1 MSEAEELVR
10 ELGKLPSA
18 PPGDTHEL
26 AELLVTLKGAAGR
39 WAEFLYDVRAS
50 AHALAGPRALAA
62 LELAFRKA
70 EESYVELEI
79 AHGDVKARGGS
90 PSGGPGRGSNNA
102 R

>member
-1 MSEAEELVR
+1 MSETEELVQ
-10 ELGKLPSA
+10 ELGKLPSV
-18 PPGDTHEL
+18 PPSDTHEL

-79 AHGDVKARGGS
+79 AHGDVKELSGPRGGS
-90 PSGGPGRGSNNA
+90 ERSPHSA